1 VKGDRIHDP
10 YDQQQHDDGYDVH
23 VQHVHDDARQK
34 VSAHRQHTRLIFRI
48 SNRGAVWAPRFF
60 SFGLPHSIPLGAL
73 RIFFA
78 AALSEKLEIHNATR
92 FARMHKFA
100 LAKSKIWTL
109 T

>member
-1 VKGDRIHDP
+1 MKGDRIRDP

-60 SFGLPHSIPLGAL
+60 FFWLASLNSTRRLADIFCRSFVRKA
-73 RIFFA
+73 
-78 AALSEKLEIHNATR
+78 
-92 FARMHKFA
+92 
-100 LAKSKIWTL
+100 
-109 T
+109 